1 MKKLVI
7 TAITIAA
14 IIAAATSTIMVGG
27 IGTAA
32 ADKSSGQQGVN
43 RADEAIHNNP
53 NAREH
58 ADEGFHRG
66 TCAGGFGA
74 GGFQCN

>member
-7 TAITIAA
+7 TAIAIAA
-14 IIAAATSTIMVGG
+14 IIAIMVGG

-32 ADKSSGQQGVN
+32 AEKSSGQQGVD
-43 RADEAIHNNP
+43 RADEAIHDNP
-53 NAREH
+53 NALEH